1 MIEAGEVV
9 CDVINDFLIKLEPHL
24 SHAWQ
29 LSYSAEETWGLKNEK
44 KVEKNSYFEGSD
56 RKVDGH

>member
-1 MIEAGEVV
+1 MIEAREVV

-29 LSYSAEETWGLKNEK
+29 LSYSAAETWSLKNER
-44 KVEKNSYFEGSD
+44 KVEKNSYFQGSD
-56 RKVDGH
+56 RKVD